1 MTKDNNPEQAQNQ
14 DLNEKAEFQ
23 NSVTREFVEN
33 HTGTPNDNEPVNESA
48 ARCQM
53 IRAALQG
60 SILRLIQIP

>member
-23 NSVTREFVEN
+23 NSVTREFVED
-33 HTGTPNDNEPVNESA
+33 HTGTPNDHGPVNEST

-53 IRAALQG
+53 IRAAFQG